1 MESKQIRETFIN
13 YFASKGHTIVPGWP
27 VVPKGDPTLLFTNAG
42 MNQFKDLLLGK
53 EIRSYKRAANYQ
65 KCLRISGKHND
76 LEQVGKD
83 DYHHTFFEMLGNWS
97 FGDYFKKEA
106 IEFAWELL
114 TEVYKIDKKR
124 LWATVYKDDDE
135 SENYWITRIGLPR
148 ERVLRFDEK
157 YNFWEMGDVGPCGP
171 CTEIHYDYGEE
182 FGCGEPNCRPNCG
195 CGRFVEVW
203 NIVFMEYFRDENGTL
218 HPLPQKNVDTGMGFE
233 RLTSIIQAKTSNY
246 QTDLFQPIIK
256 KLEQLS
262 GKWFLDEKNKIP
274 MRVIADHIR
283 AISFAIADGV
293 IPGNEGRGYVI
304 RRILRRA
311 SRYGRELDFH
321 TPFLYKLVEPLVGIM
336 GDAYPELEKHRD
348 EIEKIIA
355 SEEERFIQTL
365 DRGIELFEDYA
376 ESLLKEGKKILPGK
390 LVFKLYDTYGFPVD
404 LTELI
409 AGEKG
414 LSIDIKGFEEELE
427 KQRELARG
435 SHKFVHIYDKGNWK
449 FDSKFSGKD
458 SIFVGYT
465 EKSVE
470 SNIVGYKIED
480 DKYYI
485 ILDKTPFWG
494 ETGGQVGDTGT
505 IKGETFEL
513 DVIDCKRDGDRIVHI
528 AKVKS
533 GSISFGRVFAAI
545 DFERRM
551 NIARNH
557 TATHLLHAALRSVLG
572 EYVRQAGSLVEP
584 TRLRFDYTSYEKPTD
599 DQLGKA
605 ELLIN
610 TWIIQDHP
618 VRTYY
623 MKYKQALDDGVIAIF
638 EEKYGEDVRVVEIEG
653 ISREL
658 CGGTHLTRTSLCGS
672 FTIIKEEAIAA
683 GIRRIEALTGI
694 KAYEYNS
701 SLRKNMHDIAQK
713 LRCAT
718 QELNPRIDELI
729 QENRNIRTT
738 LEQYRKKLINI
749 YARELA
755 EKAEKIKQSTIIVN
769 ILEAIG
775 EDELLGYIDAIKERI
790 GSGCVVLLGQT
801 NKRIIFVVY
810 VTDDLISKGIRAN
823 ELLKE
828 IAALINGKGGGK
840 ADLARGGGK
849 FEGKIEPTIDK
860 VKNII
865 IEKLKSI
872 V

>member
-365 DRGIELFEDYA
+365 DRGIELFEDYV

-404 LTELI
+404 LT
-409 AGEKG
+409 
-414 LSIDIKGFEEELE
+414 
-427 KQRELARG
+427 
-435 SHKFVHIYDKGNWK
+435 
-449 FDSKFSGKD
+449 
-458 SIFVGYT
+458 
-465 EKSVE
+465 
-470 SNIVGYKIED
+470 
-480 DKYYI
+480 
-485 ILDKTPFWG
+485 
-494 ETGGQVGDTGT
+494 
-505 IKGETFEL
+505 
-513 DVIDCKRDGDRIVHI
+513 
-528 AKVKS
+528 
-533 GSISFGRVFAAI
+533 
-545 DFERRM
+545 
-551 NIARNH
+551 
-557 TATHLLHAALRSVLG
+557 
-572 EYVRQAGSLVEP
+572 
-584 TRLRFDYTSYEKPTD
+584 
-599 DQLGKA
+599 
-605 ELLIN
+605 
-610 TWIIQDHP
+610 
-618 VRTYY
+618 
-623 MKYKQALDDGVIAIF
+623 
-638 EEKYGEDVRVVEIEG
+638 
-653 ISREL
+653 
-658 CGGTHLTRTSLCGS
+658 
-672 FTIIKEEAIAA
+672 
-683 GIRRIEALTGI
+683 
-694 KAYEYNS
+694 
-701 SLRKNMHDIAQK
+701 
-713 LRCAT
+713 
-718 QELNPRIDELI
+718 
-729 QENRNIRTT
+729 
-738 LEQYRKKLINI
+738 
-749 YARELA
+749 
-755 EKAEKIKQSTIIVN
+755 
-769 ILEAIG
+769 
-775 EDELLGYIDAIKERI
+775 
-790 GSGCVVLLGQT
+790 
-801 NKRIIFVVY
+801 
-810 VTDDLISKGIRAN
+810 
-823 ELLKE
+823 
-828 IAALINGKGGGK
+828 
-840 ADLARGGGK
+840 
-849 FEGKIEPTIDK
+849 
-860 VKNII
+860 
-865 IEKLKSI
+865 
-872 V
+872 